1 VLMEQTAAKDMAK
14 YFTLADAARVLGQS
28 EAKTRDWQ
36 RKGFAPTLTTG
47 RVQLSRADVLRMFVL
62 GQVQR
67 LLGPVAISTE
77 IARAMTPEALDA
89 ILDAD
94 EPFAEAEVG
103 GPLYRVALDPR
114 EVDAMRVRMAAVP
127 R

>member
-1 VLMEQTAAKDMAK
+1 MLPQQTAKDMAR
-14 YFTLADAARVLGQS
+14 YFTLAGAARVVGQS

-36 RKGFAPTLTTG
+36 RKGFAPALTAG
-47 RVQLSRADVLRMFVL
+47 RVQLTRADVLRMFVL

-77 IARAMTPEALDA
+77 IARAMTPDALDA

-94 EPFAEAEVG
+94 EPVAEAVVG
-103 GPLYRVALDPR
+103 GPMYRIALDPY
-114 EVDAMRVRMAAVP
+114 EVTAMRERMAAVP
-127 R
+127 G